1 MITKLEQLTK
11 ELIDSLKNV
20 CHSYGLSNSG
30 TEYEIITQTFL
41 YKFLN
46 DKFYYDVKNSEFI
59 DDELKLDNNWVKKYR
74 QMNEQEAE
82 DFRENIRNE
91 YVFEFKPKH
100 LISVLSENQY
110 LNNFGE
116 LFDETMK
123 ELSKLN
129 ERTYVTETVDGEQIN
144 IFEPIISK
152 NISDANKRSDFARA
166 LINKLVN
173 FSFEEAFDQPYDF
186 FSTIFEYLIK
196 DYNINGGGSYAE
208 YYTPQ
213 SIAKIISELLV
224 DGDKSIKNVKC
235 YDPSAGT
242 GTLVI
247 ALSHLIGENKSSIFT
262 QDISQKSSLML
273 KMNLILNNLVSSL
286 RNVIIGNT
294 LTNPFHKSRNGDLMT
309 FDFVVSNP
317 PFKMNFSDTRDTLDS
332 MKSRFWAGVPNI
344 PEKKKTSMSIYT
356 LFIQHVI
363 NSIKPNTGK
372 GAIVVPTGFI
382 TAKNGIEQ
390 KILERIVKDK
400 LVYGCISMPSNVFAN
415 TGTNVSVLFFDK
427 SKKYEKVILIDA
439 SKLGE
444 KYKDGNQQRTR
455 LTDKDINKVISTFR
469 EKKEIDDFSKFVSY
483 DEIAEKNNSL
493 SAGQYFDI
501 KIDYIDITEEEFENR
516 MSEYKKELEQFF
528 NESNELQSQ
537 ILKQL
542 GKLKYEKS

>member
-1 MITKLEQLTK
+1 MITKLEQQTK
-11 ELIDSLKNV
+11 NLIDSLKAV
-20 CHSYGLSNSG
+20 CHSYGLSNG
-30 TEYEIITQTFL
+30 GDEYKIITQTFL

-46 DKFYYDVKNSEFI
+46 DKFYYDVKNSPYIDEELKQKNKWVENYRQMDEQEVENFI
-59 DDELKLDNNWVKKYR
+59 DD
-74 QMNEQEAE
+74 
-82 DFRENIRNE
+82 ISNE
-91 YVFEFKPKH
+91 YLFAFNPEH
-100 LISVLSENQY
+100 LISVLWEKQN

-116 LFDETMK
+116 IFDDTMK
-123 ELSKLN
+123 ELSELN
-129 ERTYVTETVDGEQIN
+129 EKIYITETTEGTQVNLFG
-144 IFEPIISK
+144 PIISE
-152 NISDANKRSDFARA
+152 NISDVNKRSDFARA
-166 LINKLVN
+166 LINKLVD
-173 FSFEEAFDQPYDF
+173 FSFEDAFGQSYDF

-196 DYNINGGGSYAE
+196 DYNTNGGGSYAE

-224 DGDKSIKNVKC
+224 DGDKTLKNVSC

-247 ALSHLIGENKSSIFT
+247 SLSHLIGEDKSSIFT
-262 QDISQKSSLML
+262 QDISQKSSTML

-286 RNVIIGNT
+286 RNIIVGNT
-294 LTNPFHKSRNGDLMT
+294 LTNPFHKSKNGDLMT

-317 PFKMNFSDTRDTLDS
+317 PFKMDFADTRDTLEA

-344 PEKKKTSMSIYT
+344 PKQKKTSMSIYT

-363 NSIKPNTGK
+363 NSIKPNSGK

-382 TAKNGIEQ
+382 TAKSGIEQ

-444 KYKDGNQQRTR
+444 KYKDGTQQRTR
-455 LTDKDINKVISTFR
+455 LTDKDIEHIISTFR
-469 EKKEIDDFSKFVSY
+469 EKKEVDSFSKLVSY
-483 DEIAEKNNSL
+483 DEISEKNNSL

-501 KIDYIDITEEEFENR
+501 KIDYVDITEEEFESQMN
-516 MSEYKKELEQFF
+516 EYRKELKQLFD
-528 NESNELQSQ
+528 ESNELQSE
-537 ILKQL
+537 ILEQL
-542 GKLKYEKS
+542 GKLKYGKS